1 MSDVNSTQKSIQV
14 AQEGLD
20 KISEKLKQIHG
31 QLVDI
36 KQITNSF
43 CRDNGSKANL

>member
-1 MSDVNSTQKSIQV
+1 MSGSNSTQKSIQI

-20 KISEKLKQIHG
+20 KISKKLKQIHG

-43 CRDNGSKANL
+43 SNDSGSRVI

>member
-1 MSDVNSTQKSIQV
+1 MANNFKKSIQE
-14 AQEGLD
+14 AQDGLD
-20 KISEKLKQIHG
+20 LISEKLDKIHS

-43 CRDNGSKANL
+43 SNFSGSRVN